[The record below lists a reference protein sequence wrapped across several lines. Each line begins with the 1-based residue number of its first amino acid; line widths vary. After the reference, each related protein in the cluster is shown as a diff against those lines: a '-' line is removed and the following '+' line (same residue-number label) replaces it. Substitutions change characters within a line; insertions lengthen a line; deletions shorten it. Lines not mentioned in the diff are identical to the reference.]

1 MRQGEFWLVNFD
13 PSFGHEYQ
21 KMRPALVVENDDY
34 LALGNLVTVVPV
46 SSQTDKATLLD
57 VPVRRDE
64 ENRFQKDSLIKT
76 RQISTFDKRR
86 FVKRIGTCQESVLD
100 RVLANIALY
109 LQR

>member
-1 MRQGEFWLVNFD
+1 
-13 PSFGHEYQ
+13 EYQ

-34 LALGNLVTVVPV
+34 LSLGNLVTVVPV
-46 SSQTDKATLLD
+46 SSQTDKATLLN
-57 VPVRRDE
+57 VPVRRNE
-64 ENRFQKDSLIKT
+64 KNRLQKDSLIKT

-100 RVLANIALY
+100 RVLANISLY